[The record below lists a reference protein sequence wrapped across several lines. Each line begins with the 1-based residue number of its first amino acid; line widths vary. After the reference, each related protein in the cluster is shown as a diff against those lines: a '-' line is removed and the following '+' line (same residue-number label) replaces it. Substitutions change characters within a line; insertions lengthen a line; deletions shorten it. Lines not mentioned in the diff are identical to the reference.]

1 MNASQNQFK
10 TKHYL
15 SAILLLALSLSL
27 FAADDPSI
35 KGNLRD
41 NIQQSMQ
48 SYIDHQTI
56 DGHMYVFDSH
66 KGKLLKLTLDELH
79 SGIVKKGNF
88 YVSCADF
95 KDQDNRKIDMDFL
108 VRASDGKLIT
118 TQGIVHSVDG
128 KKRKYHLEKI

>member
-1 MNASQNQFK
+1 MKTAQKLFK
-10 TKHYL
+10 PKHYL
-15 SAILLLALSLSL
+15 IAMLLCALSSPLY
-27 FAADDPSI
+27 AANDPSI
-35 KGNLRD
+35 KGDLRG

-48 SYIDHQTI
+48 SYIDHQII

-66 KGKLLKLTLDELH
+66 KGKLLKLTLDKLH
-79 SGIVKKGNF
+79 SGIVKKGDF

-108 VRASDGKLIT
+108 VRVSDGNFIT

>member
-1 MNASQNQFK
+1 MNTTRSKNRISNTIVGITLLCAS
-10 TKHYL
+10 
-15 SAILLLALSLSL
+15 SIS

-35 KGNLRD
+35 KGDLRT

-48 SYIDHQTI
+48 TYIDGQTI
-56 DGHMYVFDSH
+56 NGHMYLFDSH
-66 KGKLLKLTLDELH
+66 KGELLKLTLDELH
-79 SGIVKKGNF
+79 SGIVKKGDF

-95 KDQDNRKIDMDFL
+95 KDQHGRKIDVDFL
-108 VRASDGKLIT
+108 VRTTDSKYIT